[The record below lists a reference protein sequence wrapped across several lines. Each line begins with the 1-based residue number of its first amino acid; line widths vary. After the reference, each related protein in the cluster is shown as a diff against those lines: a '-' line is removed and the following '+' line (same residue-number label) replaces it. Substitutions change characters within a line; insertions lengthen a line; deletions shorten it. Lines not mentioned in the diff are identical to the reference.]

1 MTEENIK
8 VKEKIIEGLEK
19 TYKKLIKN
27 KIDRNFDLVIS
38 DNGKVSHIDPKE
50 YKE

>member
-27 KIDRNFDLVIS
+27 KIERNLDLVIS
-38 DNGKVSHIDPKE
+38 ENGKVSHVDPKN
-50 YKE
+50 YKK